1 MARVG
6 CDTNGF
12 AMTSPQTG
20 LVRAIGRWSLAAL
33 AVNSIIGS
41 GVFGLPATVA
51 GLLGKGSI
59 VAVLIAGAAMGV
71 IMACF
76 AEVASQFSEA
86 GGPYLYA
93 RAAFGRLMGILVGWM
108 LYLAQTAAP
117 AANANLFVIYLA
129 EFWPA
134 AKEPWPRFVILT
146 VLVGLLAL
154 INARGARQGTAVSN
168 VFTVAKIL
176 PLLMVVSAGAAV
188 TIIHPAPWGA
198 AVPMPASV
206 WMKAMVLL
214 IFAYGGFESA
224 LAPMSEAKNP
234 GRDAAFAL
242 FAALIACT
250 GIYAMVQW
258 VVVGVLGPGATTD
271 RPLAE
276 VARITMGNRGAEL
289 VAIGALVSVYGY
301 LGAKM
306 LGMPRVT
313 FALAKGGDL
322 PQVFAA
328 VSRRFHT
335 PWFSILFYAAAVWG
349 LAISG
354 SFAWNVTLSVVA
366 RLFYYAVVCAAL
378 IALRRKQPQA
388 AGFRLHV
395 VGVLELH
402 IVARHGLVNGQLLQ
416 TVVVVLPELRF
427 DPVPGPALRDGR
439 DPVEGAQLGL
449 ERRSRIE
456 PAHGVDAPH
465 ELGRINHL
473 KVGVRGKRHESLVAD
488 ESGRLLECLPGCCH
502 VGVRRRV
509 LLRDFARGRFDGR
522 IAVHQRDDGFLL
534 GEGARNGAAN
544 APRPTHNHL
553 SAKSQIHETTS

>member
-1 MARVG
+1 
-6 CDTNGF
+6 
-12 AMTSPQTG
+12 MTSPQTG

-41 GVFGLPATVA
+41 GIFGLPATVA
-51 GLLGKGSI
+51 GLLGKRSV

-93 RAAFGRLMGILVGWM
+93 RAAFGRLTGILVGWM

-146 VLVGLLAL
+146 LLVGVLAL

-176 PLLMVVSAGAAV
+176 PLLMVVLAGAAV

-198 AVPMPASV
+198 AGPLPASV

-224 LAPMSEAKNP
+224 MAPMSEAKNP

-242 FAALIACT
+242 FVALIACT
-250 GIYAMVQW
+250 VIYALVQW

-276 VARITMGNRGAEL
+276 VARVTMGNRGAGL
-289 VAIGALVSVYGY
+289 VALGALVSVYGY
-301 LGAKM
+301 LSAKL

-322 PQVFAA
+322 PEVFAA
-328 VSRRFHT
+328 VGPRFHT

-349 LAISG
+349 LAMVG

-366 RLFYYAVVCAAL
+366 RLFYYGVVCAAV
-378 IALRRKQPQA
+378 IALRRKQPLA
-388 AGFRLHV
+388 AGFRLPGGQV
-395 VGVLELH
+395 LAVLGVGIAAALATQVDLSKSL
-402 IVARHGLVNGQLLQ
+402 ILAA
-416 TVVVVLPELRF
+416 TV
-427 DPVPGPALRDGR
+427 
-439 DPVEGAQLGL
+439 
-449 ERRSRIE
+449 
-456 PAHGVDAPH
+456 
-465 ELGRINHL
+465 
-473 KVGVRGKRHESLVAD
+473 
-488 ESGRLLECLPGCCH
+488 
-502 VGVRRRV
+502 
-509 LLRDFARGRFDGR
+509 
-522 IAVHQRDDGFLL
+522 
-534 GEGARNGAAN
+534 GAALLN
-544 APRPTHNHL
+544 WLWARKERV
-553 SAKSQIHETTS
+553 SE

>member
-1 MARVG
+1 
-6 CDTNGF
+6 
-12 AMTSPQTG
+12 MTSPQTG

-41 GVFGLPATVA
+41 GIFGLPATVA
-51 GLLGKGSI
+51 GLLGKRSV

-93 RAAFGRLMGILVGWM
+93 RAAFGRLTGILVGWM

-146 VLVGLLAL
+146 LLVGVLAL
-154 INARGARQGTAVSN
+154 INARGARQGAAVSN

-176 PLLMVVSAGAAV
+176 PLLMVVLAGAAV

-198 AVPMPASV
+198 AGPLPASV

-224 LAPMSEAKNP
+224 MAPMSEAKNP

-242 FAALIACT
+242 FVALIACT
-250 GIYAMVQW
+250 VIYALVQW

-276 VARITMGNRGAEL
+276 VARVTMGNRGAGL
-289 VAIGALVSVYGY
+289 VALGALVSVYGY
-301 LGAKM
+301 LSAKL

-322 PQVFAA
+322 PEVFAA
-328 VSRRFHT
+328 VGPRFHT

-349 LAISG
+349 LAMVG

-366 RLFYYAVVCAAL
+366 RLFYYGVVCAAV
-378 IALRRKQPQA
+378 IALRRKQPLA
-388 AGFRLHV
+388 AGFRLPGGQV
-395 VGVLELH
+395 LAVLGVG
-402 IVARHGLVNGQLLQ
+402 IAA
-416 TVVVVLPELRF
+416 
-427 DPVPGPALRDGR
+427 ALG
-439 DPVEGAQLGL
+439 
-449 ERRSRIE
+449 
-456 PAHGVDAPH
+456 DA
-465 ELGRINHL
+465 G
-473 KVGVRGKRHESLVAD
+473 
-488 ESGRLLECLPGCCH
+488 
-502 VGVRRRV
+502 
-509 LLRDFARGRFDGR
+509 
-522 IAVHQRDDGFLL
+522 GF
-534 GEGARNGAAN
+534 E
-544 APRPTHNHL
+544 
-553 SAKSQIHETTS
+553 

>member
-1 MARVG
+1 
-6 CDTNGF
+6 
-12 AMTSPQTG
+12 MTSPQTG

-51 GLLGKGSI
+51 GLLGKRSVG
-59 VAVLIAGAAMGV
+59 AVLIAGAAMGV

-93 RAAFGRLMGILVGWM
+93 RTAFGRLTGILVGWM
-108 LYLAQTAAP
+108 LYLSQTAAP

-146 VLVGLLAL
+146 FLVGVLAL
-154 INARGARQGTAVSN
+154 VNARGARQGTAVSN

-176 PLLMVVSAGAAV
+176 PLLMVVSAGAVV

-198 AVPMPASV
+198 AGPIPASA

-214 IFAYGGFESA
+214 IFAFGGFESA
-224 LAPMSEAKNP
+224 LGPMSEAKNP
-234 GRDAAFAL
+234 GRDAGFAL
-242 FAALIACT
+242 FVALIVCT
-250 GIYAMVQW
+250 VIYALVQW

-276 VARITMGNRGAEL
+276 VARVTMGNRGAAL

-301 LGAKM
+301 LGAKL

-322 PQVFAA
+322 PQVFA
-328 VSRRFHT
+328 VVGPRFHT
-335 PWFSILFYAAAVWG
+335 PWFSILFYATAVWG
-349 LAISG
+349 LAMVG
-354 SFAWNVTLSVVA
+354 NFVWNVTLSVVA

-388 AGFRLHV
+388 AGFRLP
-395 VGVLELH
+395 GGPVL
-402 IVARHGLVNGQLLQ
+402 A
-416 TVVVVLPELRF
+416 VL
-427 DPVPGPALRDGR
+427 GIA
-439 DPVEGAQLGL
+439 
-449 ERRSRIE
+449 
-456 PAHGVDAPH
+456 
-465 ELGRINHL
+465 
-473 KVGVRGKRHESLVAD
+473 
-488 ESGRLLECLPGCCH
+488 
-502 VGVRRRV
+502 
-509 LLRDFARGRFDGR
+509 
-522 IAVHQRDDGFLL
+522 IAVAVGLAAGLAKQVELT
-534 GEGARNGAAN
+534 ATVGAALLKWLW
-544 APRPTHNHL
+544 ARRARV
-553 SAKSQIHETTS
+553 SE

>member
-1 MARVG
+1 
-6 CDTNGF
+6 
-12 AMTSPQTG
+12 MTSPQTG

-41 GVFGLPATVA
+41 GIFGLPATVA
-51 GLLGKGSI
+51 GLLGKRSV

-93 RAAFGRLMGILVGWM
+93 RAAFGRLTGILVGWM

-134 AKEPWPRFVILT
+134 AKEPWPRFVTLT
-146 VLVGLLAL
+146 LLVGVLAL
-154 INARGARQGTAVSN
+154 INARGARQGAAVSN

-176 PLLMVVSAGAAV
+176 PLLMVVLAGAAV

-198 AVPMPASV
+198 AGPMPASV
-206 WMKAMVLL
+206 WIKAMVLL

-242 FAALIACT
+242 FVALTACT
-250 GIYAMVQW
+250 VIYALVQW

-276 VARITMGNRGAEL
+276 VARITMGNRGAGL
-289 VAIGALVSVYGY
+289 VALGALVSVYGY
-301 LGAKM
+301 LSAKL

-328 VSRRFHT
+328 VSPRFHT

-349 LAISG
+349 LALVG
-354 SFAWNVTLSVVA
+354 SFAWNVTLSVIA

-378 IALRRKQPQA
+378 IALRRKQPMA
-388 AGFRLHV
+388 AGFRLPGGQVLAVLGVGIAV
-395 VGVLELH
+395 VLATQVDLSKSLILAATVG
-402 IVARHGLVNGQLLQ
+402 AALVNWLW
-416 TVVVVLPELRF
+416 
-427 DPVPGPALRDGR
+427 A
-439 DPVEGAQLGL
+439 
-449 ERRSRIE
+449 RR
-456 PAHGVDAPH
+456 A
-465 ELGRINHL
+465 
-473 KVGVRGKRHESLVAD
+473 
-488 ESGRLLECLPGCCH
+488 
-502 VGVRRRV
+502 RV
-509 LLRDFARGRFDGR
+509 S
-522 IAVHQRDDGFLL
+522 
-534 GEGARNGAAN
+534 E
-544 APRPTHNHL
+544 
-553 SAKSQIHETTS
+553 

>member
-1 MARVG
+1 MGRVG

-20 LVRAIGRWSLAAL
+20 LVRACGRWSLAAR
-33 AVNSIIGS
+33 AVNSSIGS
-41 GVFGLPATVA
+41 GIFGLPATVA
-51 GLLGKGSI
+51 GLLGKRSV
-59 VAVLIAGAAMGV
+59 VAVVIAGAAMGV

-93 RAAFGRLMGILVGWM
+93 RAAFGRLTGILVGWM
-108 LYLAQTAAP
+108 LYLSQTAAP

-146 VLVGLLAL
+146 LLVGLLAL

-258 VVVGVLGPGATTD
+258 VVVGVLGPSATTD

-301 LGAKM
+301 LSAKL

-313 FALAKGGDL
+313 FALAKSGDL
-322 PQVFAA
+322 PRIFAK
-328 VSRRFHT
+328 VSPTFRT

-349 LAISG
+349 LAMAG
-354 SFAWNVTLSVVA
+354 SFAWNATLSVVA
-366 RLFYYAVVCAAL
+366 RLFYYAVVWAAL

-388 AGFRLHV
+388 VRFRLPAGPFFALLGIGICV
-395 VGVLELH
+395 ALATQVDLSKSMILAATVG
-402 IVARHGLVNGQLLQ
+402 AALVNWIW
-416 TVVVVLPELRF
+416 
-427 DPVPGPALRDGR
+427 A
-439 DPVEGAQLGL
+439 
-449 ERRSRIE
+449 RR
-456 PAHGVDAPH
+456 
-465 ELGRINHL
+465 
-473 KVGVRGKRHESLVAD
+473 
-488 ESGRLLECLPGCCH
+488 
-502 VGVRRRV
+502 
-509 LLRDFARGRFDGR
+509 
-522 IAVHQRDDGFLL
+522 
-534 GEGARNGAAN
+534 GARVKA
-544 APRPTHNHL
+544 
-553 SAKSQIHETTS
+553 

>member
-1 MARVG
+1 
-6 CDTNGF
+6 
-12 AMTSPQTG
+12 MTSPQTG

-41 GVFGLPATVA
+41 GIFGLPATVA
-51 GLLGKGSI
+51 GLLGQRSV

-146 VLVGLLAL
+146 LLVGVLAA

-188 TIIHPAPWGA
+188 TIIHPAIFYPTTGA
-198 AVPMPASV
+198 AGPLPASA

-234 GRDAAFAL
+234 ARDAAFAL
-242 FAALIACT
+242 FVALVACT
-250 GIYAMVQW
+250 AIYTLVQW

-276 VARITMGNRGAEL
+276 VARITMGNRGAAL

-301 LGAKM
+301 LSAKL

-322 PQVFAA
+322 PQLFAA
-328 VSRRFHT
+328 VGPRFHT

-349 LAISG
+349 LAMVG

-366 RLFYYAVVCAAL
+366 RLFYYAVICAAV
-378 IALRRKQPQA
+378 IALRRKQPLA
-388 AGFRLHV
+388 AGFRLP
-395 VGVLELH
+395 GGPVLAVLG
-402 IVARHGLVNGQLLQ
+402 IGIA
-416 TVVVVLPELRF
+416 VVL
-427 DPVPGPALRDGR
+427 AT
-439 DPVEGAQLGL
+439 Q
-449 ERRSRIE
+449 
-456 PAHGVDAPH
+456 VD
-465 ELGRINHL
+465 LS
-473 KVGVRGKRHESLVAD
+473 KSLILAATV
-488 ESGRLLECLPGCCH
+488 
-502 VGVRRRV
+502 
-509 LLRDFARGRFDGR
+509 
-522 IAVHQRDDGFLL
+522 
-534 GEGARNGAAN
+534 GAALLN
-544 APRPTHNHL
+544 WLWARR
-553 SAKSQIHETTS
+553 ARVAE